1 EAFSVYVNTLLVC
14 TETAFMIL
22 ITGQYNVTP
31 IGAETIV
38 ENIPGVDYT
47 AFTQYAIAQEFPAMG
62 KAFVAIALFCFA
74 FTTIIA
80 YYYMAETNFA
90 YLDKK
95 NRYFKYGKW
104 TIAAMVL
111 FSTYYGAVKTA
122 DAAWTLGDIGVGS
135 MAWLNLIA
143 ILILRKPALKAL
155 KDYRAQKKAGKDPHF
170 NPTEL
175 GIKSADY
182 WEKTERGD

>member
-1 EAFSVYVNTLLVC
+1 DGIRDFHV
-14 TETAFMIL
+14 
-22 ITGQYNVTP
+22 TGVQTCALP
-31 IGAETIV
+31 IS
-38 ENIPGVDYT
+38 
-47 AFTQYAIAQEFPAMG
+47 QYAIASVFPALG

-104 TIAAMVL
+104 VIAFMVL

-155 KDYRAQKKAGKDPHF
+155 KDYRAQKKQGKDPQF
-170 NPTEL
+170 NPKEL
-175 GIKSADY
+175 GIKNAEY
-182 WEKTERGD
+182 WESPTKDD